1 VTTSTELVASVEIAH
16 EAHTERIPPGASD
29 GPVLRVI
36 PGDVVRVAAM
46 LGRDPKL
53 APAIAFGALAGGA
66 SLVGLVGTRDGRTFV
81 ERAELLREARPDLIL
96 VLAPHR
102 GDTKDLIELVEAMRF
117 GAADQHPLPHIL
129 VAADERVRARI
140 AAACP
145 GYPIES
151 LPDVRTAPGREA
163 LVARLRAVR
172 RRAQVEVVLR
182 DEALEAAARSMAASA
197 KTDVVLLDVTGG
209 QTSVIHAR
217 PDGVVLGIH
226 QRLGVGATADR
237 VVARAGL
244 DRVRRWMPRAVEAPA
259 LLERVFNRARWPDA
273 IPASVLALSLEMA
286 LAREAIAHTLAD
298 AERAGVSL
306 EAPWAAPLLV
316 LTGRLAELPR
326 ASQSLLVAIDAFG
339 PTAPT
344 LVARAP
350 GDALVA
356 AGALAA
362 RGRVA
367 AMPAAADPIAV
378 VSSMWPRR
386 SATVRVK
393 DENGLTE
400 ERIARGSLVRIPT
413 KGAVEI
419 VLPGKTTI
427 RPSADH
433 LEIGVV
439 IDARGRP
446 LALPPR
452 DAERIPTLARWNAA
466 LDVLPADAR

>member
-1 VTTSTELVASVEIAH
+1 MTTSTELVASVEIAH
-16 EAHTERIPPGASD
+16 EARTERIPPGATD

-46 LGRDPKL
+46 LGRDPTL
-53 APAIAFGALAGGA
+53 APAMAFGALAGGA

-81 ERAELLREARPDLIL
+81 ERAELLRDARPDLVV
-96 VLAPHR
+96 VLAPNR
-102 GDTKDLIELVEAMRF
+102 GDAKDLVELAEALRF
-117 GAADQHPLPHIL
+117 GCADQHPLPHIL
-129 VAADERVRARI
+129 VSADERVRDRI
-140 AAACP
+140 AATCP
-145 GYPIES
+145 AFPIES
-151 LPDVRTAPGREA
+151 LPDVRTVAGRDA

-172 RRAQVEVVLR
+172 RRAQGDVVLR
-182 DEALEAAARSMAASA
+182 DEALEAAARAMAANA
-197 KTDVVLLDVTGG
+197 KADVVLLDVTGG

-226 QRLGVGATADR
+226 ERLGVGAAADR

-259 LLERVFNRARWPDA
+259 LLERVYNRARWPDA

-298 AERAGVSL
+298 AERAGVPL
-306 EAPWAAPLLV
+306 DGPWAAPLVV

-326 ASQSLLVAIDAFG
+326 AAQSLLVAIDAFG

-350 GDALVA
+350 GDTLVA

-367 AMPAAADPIAV
+367 AMPAAADPIAI
-378 VSSMWPRR
+378 VSAMSPRR

-393 DENGLTE
+393 DENGVTE

-419 VLPGKTTI
+419 VISGTTI
-427 RPSADH
+427 RPTADH
-433 LEIGVV
+433 LELGVV

-446 LALPPR
+446 LGLPPR

-466 LDVLPADAR
+466 LDVLPGETS

>member
-1 VTTSTELVASVEIAH
+1 MTSSTELVASVEIAH
-16 EAHTERIPPGASD
+16 EARTERIPPGVSD

-36 PGDVVRVAAM
+36 PGDVVRIAAM

-66 SLVGLVGTRDGRTFV
+66 SLVGLVGTRDRRTFV
-81 ERAELLREARPDLIL
+81 ERAELLRDARPDLVV
-96 VLAPHR
+96 VLAPQR
-102 GDTKDLIELVEAMRF
+102 GDAKDLAELGEALRF
-117 GAADQHPLPHIL
+117 GCADQRPLPHIL
-129 VAADERVRARI
+129 VSADERVRARI
-140 AAACP
+140 AATCP
-145 GYPIES
+145 TFPIES
-151 LPDVRTAPGREA
+151 LPDVRTLAGRDA

-172 RRAQVEVVLR
+172 RRAQGDVVLR
-182 DEALEAAARSMAASA
+182 DEALEAAARAMAANA
-197 KTDVVLLDVTGG
+197 KADVVLLDVTGG
-209 QTSVIHAR
+209 QTSIIHAR

-226 QRLGVGATADR
+226 ERLGVGAAADL

-298 AERAGVSL
+298 AEQAGVSL
-306 EAPWAAPLLV
+306 EGAWAAPLVV

-326 ASQSLLVAIDAFG
+326 AAQSLLVAIDAFG

-344 LVARAP
+344 LVARAA

-367 AMPAAADPIAV
+367 AMPAAADPIAI
-378 VSSMWPRR
+378 VSAMWPRR

-400 ERIARGSLVRIPT
+400 ERIVKGSFVRIPT

-419 VLPGKTTI
+419 VMRGTTI

-433 LEIGVV
+433 LELGVV

-446 LALPPR
+446 LGLPPR
-452 DAERIPTLARWNAA
+452 DAERIPTLARWNSA
-466 LDVLPADAR
+466 LDVLPVETR

>member
-1 VTTSTELVASVEIAH
+1 VTSSTELVASVEIAH
-16 EAHTERIPPGASD
+16 EARTERIPPGATD

-36 PGDVVRVAAM
+36 AGDDVRVAAM
-46 LGRDPKL
+46 LGKDPKL
-53 APAIAFGALAGGA
+53 ASAMAFGALAGGA

-81 ERAELLREARPDLIL
+81 ERAELLRDARPDLVV

-102 GDTKDLIELVEAMRF
+102 GDAKDLVELAEALRF
-117 GAADQHPLPHIL
+117 GCADQHPPPHIL
-129 VAADERVRARI
+129 ISADERVRDRI
-140 AAACP
+140 ASSCP
-145 GYPIES
+145 AFPIEW
-151 LPDVRTAPGREA
+151 LPDVRTFAGREA

-172 RRAQVEVVLR
+172 RRAQGEVVLR
-182 DEALEAAARSMAASA
+182 DEALEAAARAMAANA
-197 KTDVVLLDVTGG
+197 KADVVLLDVTGG

-226 QRLGVGATADR
+226 ERLGVGAAADR

-286 LAREAIAHTLAD
+286 LAREAIAYTLAD

-306 EAPWAAPLLV
+306 EGPWAAPLVV

-326 ASQSLLVAIDAFG
+326 AAQSLLVAIDAFG

-344 LVARAP
+344 LVARAA
-350 GDALVA
+350 GDTLVA

-362 RGRVA
+362 RGRVT
-367 AMPAAADPIAV
+367 AMPAAADPIAIV
-378 VSSMWPRR
+378 FAMWPRR

-393 DENGLTE
+393 DENGVTE
-400 ERIARGSLVRIPT
+400 ERIARGSFVRIPT

-419 VLPGKTTI
+419 VISGKTI

-433 LEIGVV
+433 LELGVV

-446 LALPPR
+446 LGLPPR
-452 DAERIPTLARWNAA
+452 DAERLPTLARWNAA
-466 LDVLPADAR
+466 LDVLPAETR